1 MATYNQP
8 VPYVAGD
15 YSNPNF
21 LFAKKTERD
30 EGAGIFT
37 TLKTAIMNLGPD
49 LAVELGYVGEMLKH
63 PIDTG
68 EVLLRAAAGYAQKG
82 LPDSWEAYLPSDW
95 ATNKIYAEAINQH
108 YIERYGSLEGAAD
121 AFAEKPVSVLLD
133 VFIVKGVL
141 TAAYRQSANLANK
154 VNSTLNSAKGT
165 PLEGEIAV
173 RADAINQA
181 GAEVNAASE
190 ATKAAEI
197 NKGALVF
204 DETTGV
210 YVPVSSVGESVKA
223 TEAAEVAGGSVIIN
237 GKVVHIPKPKPEVVA
252 TGEGTVIPLG
262 GEVAAET
269 VTKVSKAEI
278 IKLSDEAKAA
288 NKNARKVEEKWM
300 DVDEL
305 AMEPF
310 WQSDVIPAKAA
321 AIRAEIALETAKR
334 NNAIANGEASLIRNA
349 DRALRER
356 NIRLIAVEQDI
367 KHAEAA
373 GIYNNS
379 LSLEELAKQA
389 EAFPI
394 ITEAQKA
401 NMIRNG
407 ADEAAVVRN
416 QQLAAELQAVLE
428 ARIAAGPKAAELPAT
443 VKQGELFNDGMITG
457 TKTIDD
463 ALKTETV
470 ALSAEAAAAAKAA
483 EAARYGLARKE
494 AGNMY
499 PNVAGTGMVTS
510 KAADLSKLP
519 DVSRLAKQAEIDD
532 LARISKTAEEA
543 AAARAAEAAKVA
555 EATRY
560 GLARKEA
567 GDMYPAVKTS
577 ELATIGKGGDLAS
590 IPNIARPW
598 KAAEISQK
606 LPLDAIART
615 VKLAETAGNL
625 NTTTGLGL
633 EGLRAEDGSFYPD
646 YKLDLTPAAPAEIPV
661 IEKEEVV
668 QERRPGWMQ
677 GNTYADN
684 DGNFW
689 SADFEHEYWNTP
701 AGVNEAISI
710 WGRPMGSR
718 HSWET
723 PAAIK
728 NQYTYRQP
736 ADFSWMNEYD

>member
-8 VPYVAGD
+8 VPYETGD

-49 LAVELGYVGEMLKH
+49 LATELGYVGEMLKH

-82 LPDSWEAYLPSDW
+82 LPDSWEAYLPADW

-190 ATKAAEI
+190 ATKAAEV
-197 NKGALVF
+197 NKGVLVF
-204 DETTGV
+204 DDATGV

-237 GKVVHIPKPKPEVVA
+237 GEVVHIPKPKPEVVA

-278 IKLSDEAKAA
+278 IKLSDDAKAA
-288 NKNARKVEEKWM
+288 NKNERRIDDEFQDLYFSEG
-300 DVDEL
+300 DVAAEAFYL
-305 AMEPF
+305 
-310 WQSDVIPAKAA
+310 SDVIPAKAA
-321 AIRAEIALETAKR
+321 VIKAEIALQTAKR
-334 NNAIANGEASLIRNA
+334 INAVA
-349 DRALRER
+349 DGKSGVVLGTDRILREQ

-394 ITEAQKA
+394 ITDEIAASMIA
-401 NMIRNG
+401 NG
-407 ADEAAVVRN
+407 VDKAAVANN
-416 QQLAAELQAVLE
+416 QKLAAELQAVLE

-443 VKQGELFNDGMITG
+443 VKQGELFDGGMVTG
-457 TKTIDD
+457 KSGVDSAVAAESA
-463 ALKTETV
+463 AL
-470 ALSAEAAAAAKAA
+470 AA
-483 EAARYGLARKE
+483 EAGGA
-494 AGNMY
+494 
-499 PNVAGTGMVTS
+499 V
-510 KAADLSKLP
+510 DLSILP
-519 DVSRLAKQAEIDD
+519 NYSRLAKTAEIDD
-532 LARISKTAEEA
+532 LARISKMAETAKA
-543 AAARAAEAAKVA
+543 G

-567 GDMYPAVKTS
+567 GDMYPAVKAG
-577 ELATIGKGGDLAS
+577 ELATQTGMVTGSK
-590 IPNIARPW
+590 IPNITRPW
-598 KAAEISQK
+598 KASEIAQSPTYTGHIPNWVKGTGTKVAEVSK
-606 LPLDAIART
+606 FPTRT
-615 VKLAETAGNL
+615 VASTIKAAETAGNL
-625 NTTTGLGL
+625 NKTTTGLGL
-633 EGLRAEDGSFYPD
+633 EGQRTADGSFYPD
-646 YKLDLTPAAPAEIPV
+646 YGPDLTPAAPVEESVIPP
-661 IEKEEVV
+661 IKSTS
-668 QERRPGWMQ
+668 RPGWMQ
-677 GNTYADN
+677 GNTHAPN

-689 SADFEHEYWNTP
+689 SADFDDEHWNTP

>member
-8 VPYVAGD
+8 VPYETGD

-49 LAVELGYVGEMLKH
+49 LATEFGYVEEMLKH
-63 PIDTG
+63 PIKTG
-68 EVLLRAAAGYAQKG
+68 EILLRAAAGYAQKA
-82 LPDSWEAYLPSDW
+82 LHDSWEAYLPSDW

-141 TAAYRQSANLANK
+141 TATVRQSANLANK

-173 RADAINQA
+173 RANNVKNA
-181 GAEVNAASE
+181 AEEVKAASE
-190 ATKAAEI
+190 ATKVAEI

-237 GKVVHIPKPKPEVVA
+237 GEVVHIPKPKPEVVA

-278 IKLSDEAKAA
+278 IKLSDDAKAA
-288 NKNARKVEEKWM
+288 NKNERRIDDEFQDLYFSEG
-300 DVDEL
+300 DVAAEAFYL
-305 AMEPF
+305 
-310 WQSDVIPAKAA
+310 SDVIPAKAA
-321 AIRAEIALETAKR
+321 VIKAEIALQTAKR
-334 NNAIANGEASLIRNA
+334 INAVA
-349 DRALRER
+349 DGKSGVVLGTDRILREQ

-394 ITEAQKA
+394 ITEANAAQMIA
-401 NMIRNG
+401 NG
-407 ADEAAVVRN
+407 VDKAAVANN
-416 QQLAAELQAVLE
+416 QKLAAELQAVLE

-443 VKQGELFNDGMITG
+443 VKQGELFDGGMVTG
-457 TKTIDD
+457 KSGVDSAVAAESA
-463 ALKTETV
+463 AL
-470 ALSAEAAAAAKAA
+470 AA
-483 EAARYGLARKE
+483 EAGGA
-494 AGNMY
+494 
-499 PNVAGTGMVTS
+499 V
-510 KAADLSKLP
+510 DLSILP
-519 DVSRLAKQAEIDD
+519 NYSRLAKTAEIDD
-532 LARISKTAEEA
+532 LARISKMAETAKA
-543 AAARAAEAAKVA
+543 G

-567 GDMYPAVKTS
+567 GDMYPAVKAG
-577 ELATIGKGGDLAS
+577 ELATQTGMVTGSK
-590 IPNIARPW
+590 IPNITRPW
-598 KAAEISQK
+598 KASEIAQSPTYTGHIPNWVKGTGTKVAEVSK
-606 LPLDAIART
+606 FPTRT
-615 VKLAETAGNL
+615 VASTIKAAETAGNL
-625 NTTTGLGL
+625 NKTTTGLGL
-633 EGLRAEDGSFYPD
+633 EGQRTADGSFYPD
-646 YKLDLTPAAPAEIPV
+646 YGPDLTPAAPVEESVIPP
-661 IEKEEVV
+661 IKSTS
-668 QERRPGWMQ
+668 RPGWMQ
-677 GNTYADN
+677 GNTHAPN

-689 SADFEHEYWNTP
+689 SADFDDEHWNTP

>member
-8 VPYVAGD
+8 VPYETGD

-49 LAVELGYVGEMLKH
+49 LATELGYVGDMLAH

-82 LPDSWEAYLPSDW
+82 LPDSWEAYLPADW

-141 TAAYRQSANLANK
+141 TAAVRQSAKLAN
-154 VNSTLNSAKGT
+154 TLNQTAKTAEGT
-165 PLEGEIAV
+165 VLGNEVAI
-173 RADAINQA
+173 RASNVENAA
-181 GAEVNAASE
+181 KEVNAASE
-190 ATKAAEI
+190 ATKAAEV
-197 NKGALVF
+197 NKGVLVF
-204 DETTGV
+204 DDATGV

-237 GKVVHIPKPKPEVVA
+237 GKVVHIPKPPKPEAVA

-269 VTKVSKAEI
+269 ATKVPKAEI
-278 IKLSDEAKAA
+278 IKLSDDAKAA
-288 NKNARKVEEKWM
+288 NKNERRIDDEFQDLYFSEG
-300 DVDEL
+300 DVAAEAFYL
-305 AMEPF
+305 
-310 WQSDVIPAKAA
+310 SDVIPAKAA
-321 AIRAEIALETAKR
+321 VIKAEIALQTAKR
-334 NNAIANGEASLIRNA
+334 INAVA
-349 DRALRER
+349 DGKSGVVLGTDRILREQ

-394 ITEAQKA
+394 ITEANAAQMIA
-401 NMIRNG
+401 NG
-407 ADEAAVVRN
+407 VDKAAVANN
-416 QQLAAELQAVLE
+416 QKLAAEMHEVLK
-428 ARIAAGPKAAELPAT
+428 ARTAAEGSKAAELPAT
-443 VKQGELFNDGMITG
+443 VKQGELFDGGMVTG
-457 TKTIDD
+457 KSGVDSAVAAESA
-463 ALKTETV
+463 AL
-470 ALSAEAAAAAKAA
+470 AA
-483 EAARYGLARKE
+483 EAGGA
-494 AGNMY
+494 
-499 PNVAGTGMVTS
+499 V
-510 KAADLSKLP
+510 DLSILP
-519 DVSRLAKQAEIDD
+519 NYSRLAKTAEIDD
-532 LARISKTAEEA
+532 LARISKMAETAKA
-543 AAARAAEAAKVA
+543 G

-567 GDMYPAVKTS
+567 GDMYPAVKAG
-577 ELATIGKGGDLAS
+577 ELATQTGMVTGSK
-590 IPNIARPW
+590 IPNITRPW
-598 KAAEISQK
+598 KASEIAQSSTK
-606 LPLDAIART
+606 FPTRT
-615 VKLAETAGNL
+615 VASTVKAAETAGNL
-625 NTTTGLGL
+625 NNTTTGLGL
-633 EGLRAEDGSFYPD
+633 QGQRTADGSFYPD
-646 YKLDLTPAAPAEIPV
+646 YGPDLTPAAPAEIPV
-661 IEKEEVV
+661 IEKEVV

-689 SADFEHEYWNTP
+689 SADFEHEHWNTP

-718 HSWET
+718 YSWET

>member
-8 VPYVAGD
+8 VPYETGD

-21 LFAKKTERD
+21 LFAKKGIEKTKRD

-37 TLKTAIMNLGPD
+37 TLKTAILNLSPD
-49 LAVELGYVGEMLKH
+49 LAVELGYVGELLKH
-63 PIDTG
+63 PIKTG

-165 PLEGEIAV
+165 ILEGEIAV
-173 RADAINQA
+173 RAEAIKQA

-237 GKVVHIPKPKPEVVA
+237 GEVVHIPKPKPEVVA

-278 IKLSDEAKAA
+278 IKLSDDAKAA
-288 NKNARKVEEKWM
+288 NKNARTVEEKWM

-310 WQSDVIPAKAA
+310 WQRDVIPAKAA
-321 AIRAEIALETAKR
+321 AIRAEIALETAIR
-334 NNAIANGEASLIRNA
+334 NNAIADGKASVVRGT
-349 DRALRER
+349 DRILREK

-407 ADEAAVVRN
+407 VDEAAVVRN
-416 QQLAAELQAVLE
+416 QQLAAEMQATLE
-428 ARIAAGPKAAELPAT
+428 ARTAAEGSKAAELPAT
-443 VKQGELFNDGMITG
+443 VKQGELFNDGMVTG
-457 TKTIDD
+457 KSGVDSAVAAESA
-463 ALKTETV
+463 AL
-470 ALSAEAAAAAKAA
+470 AA
-483 EAARYGLARKE
+483 EAGGA
-494 AGNMY
+494 
-499 PNVAGTGMVTS
+499 V
-510 KAADLSKLP
+510 DLSILP
-519 DVSRLAKQAEIDD
+519 NYSRLAKTAEIDD
-532 LARISKTAEEA
+532 LARISKMAETAKAGE
-543 AAARAAEAAKVA
+543 V
-555 EATRY
+555 TRY

-567 GDMYPAVKTS
+567 GDMYPAVKAG
-577 ELATIGKGGDLAS
+577 ELATQTGMVTGSK
-590 IPNIARPW
+590 IPNITRPW
-598 KAAEISQK
+598 KASEIAQSPTK
-606 LPLDAIART
+606 FPTRT
-615 VKLAETAGNL
+615 VASTIKAAETAGNL
-625 NTTTGLGL
+625 NNTTTGLGL
-633 EGLRAEDGSFYPD
+633 EGQRTADGSFYPD
-646 YKLDLTPAAPAEIPV
+646 YGPDLTPAAPAEIPV
-661 IEKEEVV
+661 IEKEVV

-689 SADFEHEYWNTP
+689 SADFEHEHWNTP

-728 NQYTYRQP
+728 SQYTYRQQP
-736 ADFSWMNEYD
+736 DWSWLNQYD